1 MDDVEKRLQAILVKA
16 ALQELEK
23 DDNITFSE
31 LCTKLSGGEL
41 TAEDIKHLLAEAGFK
56 WRKTMQITV
65 AYEIHGCQGCPY
77 VNVRKTFGND
87 GRDGSEV
94 YICAKGVYGKSD
106 GFGFYVGLNKLPNV
120 TPQDCPYN
128 K

>member
-1 MDDVEKRLQAILVKA
+1 MEEIEKRLQTILVKT

-31 LCTKLSGGEL
+31 LCTKLSSESL
-41 TAEDIKHLLAEAGFK
+41 SAEDIKHLLAGAGFK
-56 WRKTMQITV
+56 WRKSMQITV
-65 AYEIHGCQGCPY
+65 TFTIHGCKGCPY
-77 VNVRKTFGND
+77 LTTGKTYGND

-94 YICAKGVYGKSD
+94 FICSEGVYGD
-106 GFGFYVGLNKLPNV
+106 CIDTGYWTGLDKIPNV